1 MHTTLLL
8 LEDGYF
14 QLGRGFGFAN
24 HIVSDPVSVL
34 APVLG
39 EKASQGAQSA
49 IEASENCATQAAN
62 IATLPEKLC
71 GELCFNTSMSGY
83 QEVLSDPSYA
93 GQFICF
99 SFPHIGNVGANPE
112 DCESPTPHAL
122 GLICR
127 EAPTA
132 PSNWRS
138 QNHFEEWLQRHQ
150 ISGVCDIDTRAL
162 IRHLRENGSLRA
174 LLGTLEP
181 SQIEPTQNS
190 GLGSA
195 LGSCP
200 GQFRVNPE
208 ILDSLLAYLRRSPK
222 MAGQNLGS
230 GASRAQ
236 KGPYQSP
243 LRQNWWPLQV
253 LESTEDSESTK
264 NVKNI
269 TNAENIKNA
278 KNNDAA
284 DANGFP
290 SISPKQGELHI
301 AVLDLGIKD
310 NILQS
315 LKRFTSNVTVFPCSS
330 SWAEIAASRPDGLL
344 LSNGP
349 GDPQPLYE
357 QVAPLLQAALAVKLP
372 IFGICMGHQ
381 LLALS
386 LGAKTGY
393 MHHGHRGVNH
403 PVLNVQ
409 RNTVE
414 ITSQNHGFCV
424 SEEDLPANIEV
435 SHRSLF
441 DSCIEGIR
449 SREHPAFSVQYH
461 PESSPGPHESMYLF
475 RDFIDLIERQ
485 PNVFCS

>member
-34 APVLG
+34 DPVLG
-39 EKASQGAQSA
+39 EKTKQGAQSA
-49 IEASENCATQAAN
+49 IEASENCAIQAAN

-138 QNHFEEWLQRHQ
+138 QNHFGAWLERHQ

-174 LLGTLEP
+174 LLGTLPP
-181 SQIEPTQNS
+181 SQIEPTQSS
-190 GLGSA
+190 GLGEG
-195 LGSCP
+195 LG
-200 GQFRVNPE
+200 GQFCVQPE
-208 ILDSLLAYLRRSPK
+208 ILHDLLAYLRRSPK

-236 KGPYQSP
+236 KGLYQIP

-253 LESTEDSESTK
+253 LESTENSK
-264 NVKNI
+264 NTGNIEIAKNKENPEK
-269 TNAENIKNA
+269 TNIRLQKNA
-278 KNNDAA
+278 LRR
-284 DANGFP
+284 
-290 SISPKQGELHI
+290 ELHI

-315 LKRFTSNVTVFPCSS
+315 LKRFTDSVTVFPCSS
-330 SWAEIAASRPDGLL
+330 SWAEIAASQPDGLL

-357 QVAPLLQAALAVKLP
+357 QVAPLLQAALAIKLP

>member
-24 HIVSDPVSVL
+24 HIVS

-39 EKASQGAQSA
+39 EKTKQGAPNAIESA
-49 IEASENCATQAAN
+49 IEASENCAIQATN

-138 QNHFEEWLQRHQ
+138 QNHFEAWLNRHR

-174 LLGTLEP
+174 MLGTLEP
-181 SQIEPTQNS
+181 SQMEPTQSS
-190 GLGSA
+190 GLGS
-195 LGSCP
+195 CP
-200 GQFRVNPE
+200 SSDMGQFRVQPE
-208 ILDSLLAYLRRSPK
+208 ILGSLLAYLRRSPK

-243 LRQNWWPLQV
+243 LRQNWWPLKI
-253 LESTEDSESTK
+253 LESTENSK
-264 NVKNI
+264 N
-269 TNAENIKNA
+269 TENIERAGNKENPA
-278 KNNDAA
+278 KTNIR
-284 DANGFP
+284 P
-290 SISPKQGELHI
+290 QKSELHI
-301 AVLDLGIKD
+301 AVLDLGAKE

-315 LKRFTSNVTVFPCSS
+315 LKRFTDSVTVFPCSS
-330 SWAEIAASRPDGLL
+330 SWAEIAASQPDGLL

-357 QVAPLLQAALAVKLP
+357 KVAPLLQAALAVKLP

-424 SEEDLPANIEV
+424 SEKDLPANIEV